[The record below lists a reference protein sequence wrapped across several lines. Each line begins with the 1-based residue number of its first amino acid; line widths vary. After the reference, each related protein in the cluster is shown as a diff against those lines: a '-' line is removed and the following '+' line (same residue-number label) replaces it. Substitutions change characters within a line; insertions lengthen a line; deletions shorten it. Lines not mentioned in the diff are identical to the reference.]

1 MTSLSCSVEDG
12 GEQRTGIINKQP
24 AYVSLAD
31 IKAELNVTQEGVYL
45 AKTPDGENSYHWS
58 IIVNDQ
64 DVVPCLT
71 DGSISIKV
79 RPTFP
84 GMPVYNPFSFYICNI
99 HIVYFIII
107 I

>member
-1 MTSLSCSVEDG
+1 MTSLSCVVEDG
-12 GEQRTGIINKQP
+12 GEQRTGIINKP
-24 AYVSLAD
+24 YVTLAD

-45 AKTPDGENSYHWS
+45 AKTPDGADSYHWS

-84 GMPVYNPFSFYICNI
+84 GMLILFY
-99 HIVYFIII
+99 HIVFSIYPIITI
-107 I
+107 